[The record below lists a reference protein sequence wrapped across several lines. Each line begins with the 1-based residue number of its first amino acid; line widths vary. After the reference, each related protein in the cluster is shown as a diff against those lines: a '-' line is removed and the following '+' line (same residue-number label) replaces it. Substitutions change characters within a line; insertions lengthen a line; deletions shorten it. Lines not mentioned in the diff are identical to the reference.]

1 MAGTVNA
8 QISQKAGLVPG
19 VYLYAVETGG
29 PAAAAGL
36 QAGDIITQI
45 DGTDIQSMTD
55 FTAVKKTF
63 SAGDTSQFTVTRA
76 GQRKTVSV
84 TWGAAPASQG
94 RQQADSGSFPYGGV
108 WGQLP

>member
-8 QISQKAGLVPG
+8 QMSQQAGLVPG

-36 QAGDIITQI
+36 QAGDIIAQI

-55 FTAVKKTF
+55 FTAV
-63 SAGDTSQFTVTRA
+63 
-76 GQRKTVSV
+76 
-84 TWGAAPASQG
+84 
-94 RQQADSGSFPYGGV
+94 
-108 WGQLP
+108 

>member
-8 QISQKAGLVPG
+8 QMSQQAGLAPG
-19 VYLYAVETGG
+19 VYLYAVEAGG

-45 DGTDIQSMTD
+45 DGTNIQSMTD

-63 SAGDTSQFTVTRA
+63 SAGDSSQFTVTRA